1 MRFVLIT
8 IWNYGSV
15 LVMTSAFAYRRVSSI
30 GQSADD
36 RDGLVR
42 QQATIREYCRKN
54 EIKIVRWFTDS
65 ISGKTDLE
73 ERPALYELMQALHAN
88 GVKLVII
95 EKLDRLARSL
105 LVQESIV
112 ADFKRNDF
120 EIISCAE
127 PDLLSDDPTRVLL
140 RQMMGAFAE
149 YERSMIVQKLR
160 GARQRAR
167 ATRKDYREGRKPYGS
182 RPGEREVIVRIQR
195 IRAEGV
201 AYDSIAERLNAE
213 NIPARA
219 GRWHATS
226 VSRVLRANPQKQVIV
241 LRNCK

>member
-1 MRFVLIT
+1 MKR
-8 IWNYGSV
+8 
-15 LVMTSAFAYRRVSSI
+15 AFAYRRVSSV
-30 GQSADD
+30 GQSSDD

-42 QQATIREYCRKN
+42 QQVAIREYCRKN
-54 EIKIVRWFTDS
+54 EIRIVRWFTDS

-73 ERPALYELMQALHAN
+73 DRPALYDLMQALHAN
-88 GVKLVII
+88 GTKTVII

-112 ADFKRNDF
+112 ADFKRHGF
-120 EIISCAE
+120 EIVSCAE

-149 YERSMIVQKLR
+149 YERAMIVQKLR

-167 ATRKDYREGRKPYGS
+167 ANRDDYREGRKPYGF
-182 RPGEREVIVRIQR
+182 RPGEQHVIAR
-195 IRAEGV
+195 IRQMREQGF
-201 AYDSIAERLNAE
+201 AYDTIAGQLNSE
-213 NIPARA
+213 DVPARA

-226 VSRVLRANPQKQVIV
+226 VSRVLRRVGTQ
-241 LRNCK
+241 LF

>member
-1 MRFVLIT
+1 MAC
-8 IWNYGSV
+8 
-15 LVMTSAFAYRRVSSI
+15 MTRAFAYRRVSSV

-42 QQATIREYCRKN
+42 QQVVIREYCRKN

-73 ERPALYELMQALHAN
+73 DRPALYELMQALHAN
-88 GVKLVII
+88 GVKHVVI

-112 ADFKRNDF
+112 ADFKRNGF
-120 EIISCAE
+120 EIISCVE
-127 PDLLSDDPTRVLL
+127 PDLLSDDPTRVLH

-149 YERSMIVQKLR
+149 YERAMIVQKLR

-167 ATRKDYREGRKPYGS
+167 ATRKDYREGRKPFGS
-182 RPGEREVIVRIQR
+182 RPGEPEIISRIQQM
-195 IRAEGV
+195 RAEGQ
-201 AYDSIAERLNAE
+201 AYDTIAEHLNAG
-213 NIPARA
+213 NVHARA

-226 VSRVLRANPQKQVIV
+226 VSRVLKRGV
-241 LRNCK
+241 

>member
-1 MRFVLIT
+1 
-8 IWNYGSV
+8 
-15 LVMTSAFAYRRVSSI
+15 MTRAFAYRRVSSV

-42 QQATIREYCRKN
+42 QQVMIREYCRKS
-54 EIKIVRWFTDS
+54 EIKIARWFTDS

-73 ERPALYELMQALHAN
+73 DRPALFELMQALHAN
-88 GVKLVII
+88 GVRQIVI

-112 ADFKRNDF
+112 ADFKRNGF

-149 YERSMIVQKLR
+149 YERAMIVQKLR

-167 ATRKDYREGRKPYGS
+167 ATRNDYREGRKPFGS
-182 RPGEREVIVRIQR
+182 RPGEREIIVGIQQMR
-195 IRAEGV
+195 SEGQ
-201 AYDSIAERLNAE
+201 AYDTIAEHLNAR
-213 NIPARA
+213 NIQARA
-219 GRWHATS
+219 GRWYPTS
-226 VSRVLRANPQKQVIV
+226 VSRVLKANPQ
-241 LRNCK
+241 